1 VSCQTPVPEGS
12 LYCPSCGTATPTEIS
27 QETGTI
33 RRPDAARTDEAGQR
47 SRLGQA
53 LGEQFELGRLLGRG
67 GFAEV
72 YAAIDLKLKRP
83 VAIKVL
89 HPDLVVSH
97 TLIERF
103 LREAQAVAKLRHP
116 NIIPIYQ
123 VGESE
128 GLAYYIMP
136 LIDGESL
143 RSRLEREGALPIEEA
158 RRILGEVADA
168 LDVAHAAGIVH
179 RDIKPD
185 NIMLDG
191 RERRAIVTDFGI
203 AKALGSGEAGLTGTG
218 MLVGTPQ
225 YMSPEQ
231 ASGEKQIDARSDIYS
246 LGCVA
251 YQMLAGRRPFEG
263 DSAQAMIVAHI
274 ASLPE
279 PVWRLRP
286 DVPGNVAAAV
296 MRALAKRPDE
306 RWPTAGDFAAAV
318 RAPGLVSARAPLRW
332 LAQRVRVG
340 VRPSRRR
347 MRFYAA
353 GLALFVVGI
362 AVFGGPAV
370 RVARHY
376 FTRSLRTA
384 ADAGIELGR
393 TALNETPAL
402 FPDSGYFTLQADQP
416 VNDAS
421 GNPIPNITRSI
432 YLGPTR
438 PSSGGQWETVAGV
451 LSVIHDRSGPVVVRG
466 GELTR
471 ESFAQFAYFTAS
483 EGAGVCFGGAD
494 QIFGPMYSNGD
505 MCIYSSG
512 ARFRDKVEVT
522 GTITGIQYGTFER
535 GYVQHGAAILLP
547 TAAALSKLATFATAG
562 GTNYT
567 APTGGTNTQS
577 RLRLEFLALDLDG
590 DGRVTGPT
598 EGFFRVYQDSGVAQ
612 PDFVTGTA
620 PRAANTS
627 RNCGD
632 FHTLNSVT
640 TFYSAAYHLNSANP
654 IHGGS
659 ITHAADHRT
668 AATQSLQVTGARC
681 FLGGDDYLTVVS
693 GRNTFAAADS
703 LGYWMRYT
711 ATPDPA
717 VIAGLKNAAS
727 GTVDTTLAARARE
740 AQYLWPLSR
749 QYNPNFTGVIYVNGR
764 LVVSGV
770 VRGRVTLSASDNVI
784 IADDLTYAIP
794 PDSVPC
800 PAADMLG
807 LLSSGS
813 IYVSDNVLNTPQPWG
828 ASGEYRTYAATSDEF
843 VQGVLLPLNSFTVE
857 NYAQGPSAAVACGT
871 RPTGRGC
878 LYQTGGL
885 IQSVRGAVGTSAGTG
900 YRKRYTYDRC
910 AAEAP
915 PPHFPTTGRFFG
927 DRNYS
932 EIDPTGFDVA
942 GYFRARAP
950 R

>member
-1 VSCQTPVPEGS
+1 VTV
-12 LYCPSCGTATPTEIS
+12 
-27 QETGTI
+27 
-33 RRPDAARTDEAGQR
+33 RRPDAARADEAGQR
-47 SRLGQA
+47 SRLERA
-53 LGEQFELGRLLGRG
+53 LGEHFELGRLLGRG

-72 YAAIDLKLKRP
+72 YAATDLKLKRP
-83 VAIKVL
+83 VAVKVL

-123 VGESE
+123 VGENE

-158 RRILGEVADA
+158 RRILGEVAAA
-168 LDVAHAAGIVH
+168 LGVAHAAGIVH

-191 RERRAIVTDFGI
+191 SERRAIVTDFGI

-218 MLVGTPQ
+218 MLIGTPQ

-231 ASGEKQIDARSDIYS
+231 ASGEKHIDARSDIYS

-251 YQMLAGRRPFEG
+251 YQMLAGRMPFEG

-274 ASLPE
+274 ASPPE
-279 PVWRLRP
+279 PIWNLRP
-286 DVPGNVAAAV
+286 DVPDNVAAAV

-318 RAPGLVSARAPLRW
+318 RAVGPGSGQTP
-332 LAQRVRVG
+332 AQRLTRRVRRGVQWSRRRVRVWVAGLVLLVVGVALIGGPG
-340 VRPSRRR
+340 VR
-347 MRFYAA
+347 
-353 GLALFVVGI
+353 
-362 AVFGGPAV
+362 AV
-370 RVARHY
+370 RNYRE
-376 FTRSLRTA
+376 RPLRAA

-421 GNPIPNITRSI
+421 GNPIPNVSRSI
-432 YLGPTR
+432 FFGLTT
-438 PSSGGQWETVAGV
+438 SSAGRFGTVA
-451 LSVIHDRSGPVVVRG
+451 SVIAVIADRNGPVVVRH
-466 GELTR
+466 GELAQ

-483 EGAGVCFGGAD
+483 EGEGVCFGGAD
-494 QIFGPMYSNGD
+494 QVFGPMYSNGD

-522 GTITGIQYGTFER
+522 GTITGIQYGTFDR
-535 GYVQHGAAILLP
+535 GYVQHGAPIPLP
-547 TAAALSKLATFATAG
+547 TVAYLSKLNTFATQG
-562 GTNYT
+562 GTSFT
-567 APTGGTNTQS
+567 APAGGTNTQA
-577 RLRLEFLALDLDG
+577 RLRIEFLALDLDD
-590 DGRVTGPT
+590 DGRVTGPDD
-598 EGFFRVYQDSGVAQ
+598 GFFRVYQDSGVAQ
-612 PDFVTGTA
+612 ADYVTGTA
-620 PRAANTS
+620 PRSATAT

-632 FHTLNSVT
+632 FHTVGGVT
-640 TFYSAAYHLNSANP
+640 TFYSAAYHLNPANP
-654 IHGGS
+654 IPGGS
-659 ITHAADHRT
+659 ITHSANRST
-668 AATQSLQVTGARC
+668 AATQSLQVTNSRC
-681 FLGGDDYLTVVS
+681 FLGGDDNLTVVS
-693 GRNTFAAADS
+693 GRNTFASADS
-703 LGYWMRYT
+703 LGSWMRYT
-711 ATPDPA
+711 PTPDPA

-727 GTVDTTLAARARE
+727 GTVDTTLAARTLQ
-740 AQYLWPLSR
+740 AQYLWPLAR
-749 QYNPNFTGVIYVNGR
+749 RYDPRFTGVIYVTGR
-764 LVVSGV
+764 LAVSGV
-770 VRGRVTLSASDNVI
+770 VHGRVTVVASDNVI

-800 PAADMLG
+800 SAADVLG
-807 LLSSGS
+807 LLSLGS
-813 IYVSDNVLNTPQPWG
+813 IYMSDNVLNTPQPWG
-828 ASGEYRTYAATSDEF
+828 ASGEYKTYAATPDEF
-843 VQGVLLPLNSFTVE
+843 VQSVLLTQQSFGVE
-857 NYAQGPSAAVACGT
+857 NFGHGPTTAEPCGT

-878 LYQTGGL
+878 LNETGGL
-885 IQSVRGAVGTSAGTG
+885 IQAHRGGVGTTSGTG
-900 YRKRYTYDRC
+900 YSKRYTYDRC

-927 DRNYS
+927 GRTYA
-932 EIDPTGFDVA
+932 EIDPQGFDVA
-942 GYFRARAP
+942 GFFRAHTP